1 MASIQGAVPDS
12 KRVVGF
18 VELLRPEEIEQV
30 EREYAHGVPARFIVE
45 LFAKKG
51 VPLSEATFRKYVQS
65 GLLPRSRR
73 VGRKGKHRGSQGLYP
88 VESIR
93 RVNAIKRMM
102 AQGLTLEDIKAS
114 FVVLK
119 NHIEHAN
126 RELSIVF
133 DGFER
138 QLEDRDFGAAHK
150 KALASELKD
159 LRVQARQLLQQVSKF
174 GSAVTARDQAHAV
187 AWDA

>member
-1 MASIQGAVPDS
+1 VAVPDNGE
-12 KRVVGF
+12 RGF

-30 EREYAHGVPARFIVE
+30 EREHAQGVPARFIVE
-45 LFAKKG
+45 LFATKG
-51 VPLSEATFRKYVQS
+51 VALSEATFRKYVQA

-88 VESIR
+88 VEAIR
-93 RVNAIKRMM
+93 RINAIKRMM
-102 AQGLTLEDIKAS
+102 AQGLTLEDIRAS

-126 RELSIVF
+126 RELSVVF

-138 QLEDRDFGAAHK
+138 QLEARDFGDRHK
-150 KALASELKD
+150 RALTSELRA
-159 LRVQARQLLQQVSKF
+159 LRVQARELLQQVSKF
-174 GSAVTARDQAHAV
+174 GSAVTARDQAHSV
-187 AWDA
+187 ASDA